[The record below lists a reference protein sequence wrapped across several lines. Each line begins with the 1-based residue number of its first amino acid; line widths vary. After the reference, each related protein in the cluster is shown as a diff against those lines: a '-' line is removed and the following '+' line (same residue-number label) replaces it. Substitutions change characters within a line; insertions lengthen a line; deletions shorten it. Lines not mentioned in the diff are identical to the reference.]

1 MQEEE
6 GDIFD
11 RDLEL
16 GEEGDEDTQS
26 ESSQSRQE
34 PEQYLSED
42 HKLTSVGR
50 RLVLVCRG

>member
-1 MQEEE
+1 M

-16 GEEGDEDTQS
+16 GEEGGEDTQS

>member
-1 MQEEE
+1 M

-34 PEQYLSED
+34 PEQYLLVN